1 MDYEK
6 EYEEY
11 SQTQM
16 SRGQLVFFKCL
27 KYASRVLIFGI
38 IALVL
43 WRVLLSGRVPKRMET
58 LTAND
63 ALYEAYTTAGNELIM
78 YTQDHAPV
86 IMEGET
92 AGYFWV
98 CQAVF
103 IPEANQVQ
111 VLVRYNNSTLKHIAR
126 DFSLDETEIP
136 SREDTVVDVTLAIA
150 IDPDPNN
157 ASTADRQI
165 IRLQP
170 SMEPVEGST
179 AMYNYRRYVFEDV
192 DFDIE
197 SLINISVD
205 FYYVGSVNYDRMPY
219 STIVIYEPSDENL
232 TVKLTARDKRAL
244 ATFGES
250 R

>member
-150 IDPDPNN
+150 IDPDPTNE
-157 ASTADRQI
+157 STADRQI
-165 IRLQP
+165 IRLQSSGAP
-170 SMEPVEGST
+170 IEDST